1 MSEMKL
7 PRLPRSNYPNI
18 TYQRRY
24 IGTVY
29 TPEQMKAYAMR
40 AVLAEREACAKAVES
55 IHLFGVGQMREF
67 EKATLEDAAF
77 KIRHRDKE

>member
-1 MSEMKL
+1 MKL
-7 PRLPRSNYPNI
+7 PRLPASKYPSV
-18 TYQRRY
+18 TYQRCH
-24 IGTVY
+24 IGAVY
-29 TPEQMKAYAMR
+29 TPEQMKSYAEK

-55 IHLFGVGQMREF
+55 IPLFGVGQMREF